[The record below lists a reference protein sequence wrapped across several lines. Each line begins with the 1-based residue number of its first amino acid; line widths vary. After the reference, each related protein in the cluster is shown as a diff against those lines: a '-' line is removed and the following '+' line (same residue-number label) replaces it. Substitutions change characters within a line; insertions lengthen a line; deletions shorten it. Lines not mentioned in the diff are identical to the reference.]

1 MENIEKYRYSSLK
14 NLFKR
19 KKEENSMNSFK
30 KVLITSLIGVLA
42 LFGVGCEA
50 NITSEVSASQDS
62 ETSEVGDTTKPTI
75 EFKASSVTV
84 VLGSEYESSDNI
96 KSVKDDVDGA
106 LKETEKAVKN
116 SGYYIIDDSK
126 VDLKTAGE
134 YEVTVTATDKA
145 GNTTKKSFK
154 LTVKEESKGSD
165 SKASDT
171 KSDSSKSDSST
182 KTDSSKSS
190 SKSSSS
196 KNNTSS
202 KKTTTSSKAT
212 NNSDSSASTSNFNS
226 TASTN
231 SGSGQAAV
239 GTDNSPSTAGCNHNW
254 VYYPDEYVTKT
265 RVTSAGY
272 SYQQEITQTAYLCNT
287 HKLYFY
293 SWEEYEAHADET
305 DCGGWQ
311 VVDAGTGQY
320 ETITVPDTTETYQE
334 QTQWA
339 HYECSICGEWK
350 K

>member
-1 MENIEKYRYSSLK
+1 MKHNKLFTTSALTLTLVLTGCSARQQVSSTTEASTQ
-14 NLFKR
+14 KR
-19 KKEENSMNSFK
+19 
-30 KVLITSLIGVLA
+30 T
-42 LFGVGCEA
+42 
-50 NITSEVSASQDS
+50 T
-62 ETSEVGDTTKPTI
+62 DTTKPTI

-84 VLGSEYESSDNI
+84 VLGSEYAASDNV
-96 KSVKDDVDGA
+96 KSVKDDVDGT
-106 LKETEKAVKN
+106 LKETGKAVKN

-145 GNTTKKSFK
+145 GNTAKKSFK
-154 LTVKEESKGSD
+154 LTVKEESKDSD

-171 KSDSSKSDSST
+171 KSDSSKSNSSA
-182 KTDSSKSS
+182 KMDSSKSS

-196 KNNTSS
+196 KSNTSS
-202 KKTTTSSKAT
+202 KKTATSSSTSSKS
-212 NNSDSSASTSNFNS
+212 NSSAVTSASSSSGSNS

-231 SGSGQAAV
+231 SGSGQAAW

-254 VYYPDEYVTKT
+254 VYYPDEYITKT

-293 SWEEYEAHADET
+293 SWEEYDAHSNET
-305 DCGGWQ
+305 HCGGWQ
-311 VVDAGTGQY
+311 VVDVGTGQY